1 MTKLSPKDARAKFRG
16 MTDGLAL
23 PVVAA
28 PMFIVSTPPL
38 VKAERQAG
46 IIGAFPA
53 LNARPQGAL
62 TEWLSEIEGADSWG
76 DGGTPFAVNQI
87 VHRSNDR
94 LMADM
99 EVMVRHRVP
108 LCITSLGA
116 RPEVFEAVQSYGGL
130 TFHDVINDRFARKA
144 VEKGADGLIL
154 VAAGAG
160 GHAGTLSP
168 FAFLAEVRQWF
179 DGPILLS
186 GSIATGA
193 GVLAARAMGADAAYI
208 GSALIAT
215 EEANANDAY
224 KQGVVEGRADDIV
237 YTNYFSGVHG
247 NYYKP
252 SIRNSGMDPD
262 DLPEGDPS
270 KMDFK
275 SGGESDAKV
284 WKDIW
289 GMGQGIG
296 SVDAVEPLADV
307 VARLKREYDAARASL

>member
-1 MTKLSPKDARAKFRG
+1 MPKLSPADARAKFRG
-16 MTDGLAL
+16 MVDTLAL

-38 VKAERQAG
+38 VRAEREAG

-53 LNARPQGAL
+53 LNARPQDKLA
-62 TEWLSEIEGADSWG
+62 EWLDEIEGADG
-76 DGGTPFAVNQI
+76 APFAVNQI
-87 VHRSNDR
+87 VHGSNDR
-94 LMADM
+94 LMDDM
-99 EVMVRHRVP
+99 EVMVSRRVP

-130 TFHDVINDRFARKA
+130 TFHDVINDRFAHKA

-154 VAAGAG
+154 VCAGAG

-168 FAFLAEVRQWF
+168 FAFVSEVRQWF
-179 DGPILLS
+179 QGPILLS
-186 GSIATGA
+186 GSISTGA

-215 EEANANDAY
+215 QEANASQEY
-224 KQGVVEGRADDIV
+224 KQGVVEGHAADIV

-252 SIRNSGMDPD
+252 SIAKSGMDPEN
-262 DLPEGDPS
+262 LPEADPS
-270 KMDFK
+270 KMSFK
-275 SGGESDAKV
+275 SGGDSDTKV

-296 SVDAVEPLADV
+296 SVDAVEPVADV
-307 VARLKREYDAARASL
+307 VARLTREYEAARAGL

>member
-1 MTKLSPKDARAKFRG
+1 MTKLSPKDARATFRE

-28 PMFIVSTPPL
+28 PMFIVSAPPL

-53 LNARPQGAL
+53 LNARPQEAL
-62 TEWLSEIEGADSWG
+62 TEWLDEIEAVGGA
-76 DGGTPFAVNQI
+76 PFAVNQI

-116 RPEVFEAVQSYGGL
+116 RAEVFEAVQSYGGL

-224 KQGVVEGRADDIV
+224 KQGVVEGRADDIL

-252 SIRNSGMDPD
+252 SIRNAGMDPEN
-262 DLPEGDPS
+262 LPEADPS

-275 SGGESDAKV
+275 SGGDSDAKV

-296 SVDAVEPLADV
+296 AVDAVEPVADV
-307 VARLKREYDAARASL
+307 VARLTREYEAAREGL

>member
-1 MTKLSPKDARAKFRG
+1 MTKLSPKDARAKFRE
-16 MTDGLAL
+16 MVDTLRV

-28 PMFIVSTPPL
+28 PMFIVSAPPL
-38 VKAERQAG
+38 VKAERRAG
-46 IIGAFPA
+46 IIGSFPA
-53 LNARPQGAL
+53 LNARPAEAL
-62 TEWLSEIEGADSWG
+62 TEWLDDIAAEDGA
-76 DGGTPFAVNQI
+76 PYAVNQI

-94 LMADM
+94 LQHDL
-99 EVMVRHRVP
+99 EVMIRHRAP

-168 FAFLAEVRQWF
+168 FAFLAEVRHWF

-215 EEANANDAY
+215 EEANASREY
-224 KQGVVEGRADDIV
+224 KQGVVDGRADDIV

-252 SIRNSGMDPD
+252 SIAASGMDPD
-262 DLPEGDPS
+262 DLPEADPS

-275 SGGESDAKV
+275 SGGDSDAKV

-296 SVDAVEPLADV
+296 AVDAVEPVEAV
-307 VARLKREYDAARASL
+307 VARLEREYAAAQEGL

>member
-1 MTKLSPKDARAKFRG
+1 MPKLSPKDARAKFRE
-16 MTDGLAL
+16 MTSGLAL

-38 VKAERQAG
+38 VKAEREAG

-53 LNARPQGAL
+53 LNARPQETLTDWLDDIESVSGA
-62 TEWLSEIEGADSWG
+62 
-76 DGGTPFAVNQI
+76 PFAVNQI
-87 VHRSNDR
+87 VHGSNDR

-99 EVMVRHRVP
+99 EVMVRHKVP

-144 VEKGADGLIL
+144 IEKGADGLIL

-168 FAFLAEVRQWF
+168 FALLAEVRQWF

-186 GSIATGA
+186 GSISTGA

-215 EEANANDAY
+215 EEANASQDY

-262 DLPEGDPS
+262 DLPEGDVS
-270 KMDFK
+270 KMSFK
-275 SGGESDAKV
+275 SGGDSNTKV

-296 SVDAVEPLADV
+296 SVDAVEPVADV
-307 VARLKREYDAARASL
+307 VARLTREYEAAKDGLRTP

>member
-1 MTKLSPKDARAKFRG
+1 MTKLSPSDARAKFRE
-16 MTDGLAL
+16 MVDGLAL

-28 PMFIVSTPPL
+28 PMFIVSAPPL
-38 VKAERQAG
+38 VKAEREAG

-62 TEWLSEIEGADSWG
+62 TEWLDEIEGVSGA
-76 DGGTPFAVNQI
+76 PFAVNQI

-99 EVMVRHRVP
+99 EVMVRHKVP

-116 RPEVFEAVQSYGGL
+116 RPEVFEAVHSYGGL
-130 TFHDVINDRFARKA
+130 SFHDVINDRFARKA
-144 VEKGADGLIL
+144 IEKGADGLIL

-215 EEANANDAY
+215 EEANASRDY

-252 SIRNSGMDPD
+252 SIAKSGMDPN
-262 DLPEGDPS
+262 DLPEADPS

-275 SGGESDAKV
+275 SGGDSDAKV

-296 SVDAVEPLADV
+296 SVDAVRPVSEV
-307 VARLKREYDAARASL
+307 VARLREEYEAARAGL

>member
-1 MTKLSPKDARAKFRG
+1 MTKLSPKDARARFRE

-28 PMFIVSTPPL
+28 PMFIVSAPPL
-38 VKAERQAG
+38 VKAERRAG

-62 TEWLSEIEGADSWG
+62 TEWLDEIEAVGGA
-76 DGGTPFAVNQI
+76 PFAVNQI

-94 LMADM
+94 LMPDM

-224 KQGVVEGRADDIV
+224 KQGVVEGRADDIL

-252 SIRNSGMDPD
+252 SIRDAGMDPD
-262 DLPEGDPS
+262 DLPEADPS

-275 SGGESDAKV
+275 SGGDSDAKV

-296 SVDAVEPLADV
+296 AVDAVEPLADV
-307 VARLKREYDAARASL
+307 VTRLTREYEAARASL

>member
-1 MTKLSPKDARAKFRG
+1 MPKLSPQEARAKFRE
-16 MTDGLAL
+16 MVDSLTV

-28 PMFIVSTPPL
+28 PMFIVSAPPL
-38 VKAERQAG
+38 VKAEREAG
-46 IIGAFPA
+46 VIGAFPA
-53 LNARPQGAL
+53 LNARPQSAL
-62 TEWLSEIEGADSWG
+62 ADWLDEIEGVSGA
-76 DGGTPFAVNQI
+76 PFAVNQI

-99 EVMVRHRVP
+99 EVMVSRRVP
-108 LCITSLGA
+108 YCITSLGA

-130 TFHDVINDRFARKA
+130 CFHDVINDRFARKA

-179 DGPILLS
+179 EGPILLS

-215 EEANANDAY
+215 EEANASAEY

-247 NYYKP
+247 NYFKP
-252 SIRNSGMDPD
+252 SIARSGMDPD

-275 SGGESDAKV
+275 SGGDSSAKV

-296 SVDAVEPLADV
+296 AVDAVEPVARV
-307 VARLKREYDAARASL
+307 VERLKREYEAAKAGL

>member
-1 MTKLSPKDARAKFRG
+1 MPKLSPKDARAKFRE
-16 MTDGLAL
+16 MTSSLAL

-38 VKAERQAG
+38 VKAEREAG
-46 IIGAFPA
+46 IVGAFPA
-53 LNARPQGAL
+53 LNARPQSAL
-62 TEWLSEIEGADSWG
+62 TEWLDDIESAQGA
-76 DGGTPFAVNQI
+76 PFAVNQI
-87 VHRSNDR
+87 VHGSNDR
-94 LMADM
+94 LMDDM
-99 EVMVRHRVP
+99 QTMVAHKVP

-130 TFHDVINDRFARKA
+130 TFHDVINDRFAHKA

-154 VAAGAG
+154 VCAGAG

-168 FAFLAEVRQWF
+168 FAFLSEVRQWF

-186 GSIATGA
+186 GSISTGA
-193 GVLAARAMGADAAYI
+193 GVLAACAMGADAAYI

-215 EEANANDAY
+215 KEANASDDY
-224 KQGVVEGRADDIV
+224 KNGVVEGRADDIV

-252 SIRNSGMDPD
+252 SIKASGMDPD
-262 DLPEGDPS
+262 DLPEGDVS
-270 KMDFK
+270 KMSFK
-275 SGGESDAKV
+275 SGGEASAKV

-296 SVDAVEPLADV
+296 SVDAVEPMADV
-307 VARLKREYDAARASL
+307 VARLVREYNTAKEGL

>member
-1 MTKLSPKDARAKFRG
+1 MTKLSPRDARAKFRE
-16 MTDGLAL
+16 MVDGLAV

-28 PMFIVSTPPL
+28 PMFIVSAPPL
-38 VKAERQAG
+38 VKAEREAG

-53 LNARPQGAL
+53 LNARPQEAL
-62 TEWLSEIEGADSWG
+62 AEWLDDIESSGGA
-76 DGGTPFAVNQI
+76 PFAVNQI

-99 EVMVRHRVP
+99 EVMVSRRVP

-116 RPEVFEAVQSYGGL
+116 RTEVFDAVHSYGGL
-130 TFHDVINDRFARKA
+130 AFHDVINDRFARKA
-144 VEKGADGLIL
+144 IEKGADGLIL

-168 FAFLAEVRQWF
+168 FAFLSEVRRWF

-186 GSIATGA
+186 GSISTGA
-193 GVLAARAMGADAAYI
+193 GLLAARAMGADAAYI

-215 EEANANDAY
+215 EEANASADY
-224 KQGVVEGRADDIV
+224 KQGVVDGRADDIV

-252 SIRNSGMDPD
+252 SIARSGMDPD
-262 DLPEGDPS
+262 DLPEADPS

-275 SGGESDAKV
+275 SGGDSNAKV

-296 SVDAVEPLADV
+296 SVDAVEPVADV
-307 VARLKREYDAARASL
+307 VARLTREYEAARAGL

>member
-1 MTKLSPKDARAKFRG
+1 MPKLSPRDARAKFRE
-16 MTDGLAL
+16 MVDALAL

-28 PMFIVSTPPL
+28 PMFIVSGPEL

-53 LNARPQGAL
+53 LNARPAEAL
-62 TEWLSEIEGADSWG
+62 TEWMDDIKSVDGA
-76 DGGTPFAVNQI
+76 PYAVNQI

-94 LMADM
+94 LQHDL
-99 EVMVRHRVP
+99 EVMVRHEAP

-116 RPEVFEAVQSYGGL
+116 RTDVFEAVQSYGGL
-130 TFHDVINDRFARKA
+130 CFHDVINDKFARKA

-160 GHAGTLSP
+160 GHAGSLSP
-168 FAFLAEVRQWF
+168 FAFLAEVREWF
-179 DGPILLS
+179 EGPILLS

-215 EEANANDAY
+215 EEARASDDY
-224 KQGVVEGRADDIV
+224 KQGMVEGRAEDVV

-247 NYYKP
+247 NYFGP
-252 SIRNSGMDPD
+252 SIRKAGLDPD
-262 DLPEGDPS
+262 NLPEADPT
-270 KMDFK
+270 KMNFK
-275 SGGESDAKV
+275 SGGDSNKKV

-289 GMGQGIG
+289 GCGQGIG
-296 SVDAVEPLADV
+296 AVHEVASVASV
-307 VARLKREYDAARASL
+307 VDRLKREYDAARQGI